1 MHQFRCFAATRAYLH
16 NNNPTRTC
24 TMPIKHSVATRDKF
38 FHFRLTQADIDQIN
52 RNAAQAGMRPGVFV
66 RELALSGG
74 NMRVVSRVD
83 QSAVFELRRLGA
95 MLKNLYPKNSTNWTN
110 EEKRRHWD
118 AMKAVLEH
126 ADRLADW
133 E

>member
-1 MHQFRCFAATRAYLH
+1 M
-16 NNNPTRTC
+16 PT
-24 TMPIKHSVATRDKF
+24 KHSPTRDKF

-74 NMRVVSRVD
+74 NMRITSRVD
-83 QSAVFELRRLGA
+83 ESAVFELRRLGA
-95 MLKNLYPKNSTNWTN
+95 MLKNLYPKNANWTAD
-110 EEKRRHWD
+110 EKRRHWD
-118 AMKAVLEH
+118 AMKAILEH
-126 ADRLADW
+126 ADRLAGGG